1 MATVLDS
8 TALSS
13 QDKCAQAIEIEED
26 FSKMNCI
33 HRAVV
38 VMVINVSYRLLS
50 PPPFKYPCFVILI
63 NVVQAQDFSR
73 FMG

>member
-13 QDKCAQAIEIEED
+13 QDKCPQAIEIKED
-26 FSKMNCI
+26 FRKMNSV

-38 VMVINVSYRLLS
+38 LTVINVSYHLLRLPVFL
-50 PPPFKYPCFVILI
+50 FVILI